1 MFRRPVIE
9 PPFEALGPLT
19 PWQRQML
26 EQEALRINDRY
37 LHEFIEG
44 SSFCPYA
51 RQGRRAGQTQRYV
64 YLAET
69 LELQPLI
76 DRMAQIAADPQQVV
90 AQVILPVIEAEPE
103 SWRRF
108 CMDLTDL
115 GHAQMGQVV
124 LACAPL
130 HPSLSFVETNM
141 YGMVPL
147 FRRAPDPTIQWVR
160 LDGLDALYAGRGSD
174 NQYMRMDD
182 VEAFV
187 KATRAPRPP
196 LYDVVC
202 KTNAAMARRLTI
214 ERVVKTLDEIA
225 MDGRR
230 SYSRILLTETAD
242 ESS

>member
-1 MFRRPVIE
+1 
-9 PPFEALGPLT
+9 
-19 PWQRQML
+19 ML

-115 GHAQMGQVV
+115 GHAQMGQIV

-130 HPSLSFVETNM
+130 HP
-141 YGMVPL
+141 
-147 FRRAPDPTIQWVR
+147 
-160 LDGLDALYAGRGSD
+160 
-174 NQYMRMDD
+174 
-182 VEAFV
+182 
-187 KATRAPRPP
+187 
-196 LYDVVC
+196 
-202 KTNAAMARRLTI
+202 
-214 ERVVKTLDEIA
+214 
-225 MDGRR
+225 
-230 SYSRILLTETAD
+230 
-242 ESS
+242 

>member
-37 LHEFIEG
+37 
-44 SSFCPYA
+44 PYA

-115 GHAQMGQVV
+115 GHAQMGQIV

-130 HPSLSFVETNM
+130 HP
-141 YGMVPL
+141 
-147 FRRAPDPTIQWVR
+147 
-160 LDGLDALYAGRGSD
+160 
-174 NQYMRMDD
+174 
-182 VEAFV
+182 
-187 KATRAPRPP
+187 
-196 LYDVVC
+196 
-202 KTNAAMARRLTI
+202 
-214 ERVVKTLDEIA
+214 
-225 MDGRR
+225 
-230 SYSRILLTETAD
+230 
-242 ESS
+242 